1 MVAQP
6 GMRIALKRES
16 SDKRDRCCVAVE
28 SLDERTLGYLPV
40 EVAAWVAPL
49 LGSEQVAIDG
59 RIYAVEPA
67 TPGSNRVAPS
77 FYVSLTQFE
86 LFPIKRSALIRGIQG
101 LLSAP
106 FRSAKWCVSRVAMLH
121 QATGLDG
128 PSGDR
133 FATDEKAGR

>member
-1 MVAQP
+1 
-6 GMRIALKRES
+6 MRIALKRES
-16 SDKRDRCCVAVE
+16 SDRQERYCVAVE
-28 SLDERTLGYLPV
+28 SLDERTLGYLPA

-49 LGSEQVAIDG
+49 LDRERVAIDG
-59 RIYAVEPA
+59 RIYAIEPA
-67 TPGSNRVAPS
+67 APDARRIAPS

-86 LFPIKRSALIRGIQG
+86 LLPVQRSALVRAIQG

-121 QATGLDG
+121 QATGLEG

-133 FATDEKAGR
+133 FATDEKAGS

>member
-1 MVAQP
+1 
-6 GMRIALKRES
+6 MRIALKRELG
-16 SDKRDRCCVAVE
+16 DGRDRHRVAVE

-49 LGSEQVAIDG
+49 LDRERVAIDG
-59 RIYAVEPA
+59 RIYAVEP
-67 TPGSNRVAPS
+67 TAPES
-77 FYVSLTQFE
+77 RQGAPNFYVSLTQFE
-86 LFPIKRSALIRGIQG
+86 LLPINRSSLVRAIQG

-133 FATDEKAGR
+133 FATDDKAGS